1 MSVQINHHS
10 EETYRAMRAHGFEM
24 EPASSSFVCRVGS
37 VRWITLV
44 RVHQFTNVCDW
55 QASCNKWYGPVAQS
69 PGAALAAAEL
79 EGWGGAFV
87 VTAGKIVLLYA
98 DGSEYVT
105 GITAQLHTGRNTLP
119 PVDFVAHASV
129 AGIRVGTY
137 ESRFAHP
144 RQVAPGDTLTASIT
158 IDLGD

>member
-37 VRWITLV
+37 ARWVTLV
-44 RVHQFTNVCDW
+44 RVHPFTNAGDW
-55 QASCNKWYGPVAQS
+55 QASCNKWYGPFAPS
-69 PGAALAAAEL
+69 PEAALAAAEL
-79 EGWGGAFV
+79 ADWGGVFALS
-87 VTAGKIVLLYA
+87 AGKIVLLYA
-98 DGSEYVT
+98 DGSEYAT
-105 GITAQLHTGRNTLP
+105 GITTQLHIGRNVLP
-119 PVDFVAHASV
+119 PINFVARATV
-129 AGIRVGTY
+129 VGIRVGTY

-144 RQVAPGDTLTASIT
+144 HQVAPGDTLTASIT

>member
-69 PGAALAAAEL
+69 PEAALAAAEL
-79 EGWGGAFV
+79 ADWGGMFAV
-87 VTAGKIVLLYA
+87 SAGRIVLLYA

-105 GITAQLHTGRNTLP
+105 GITTQLHRGRNKLEA
-119 PVDFVAHASV
+119 VDITEPATITGV
-129 AGIRVGTY
+129 RVGSWKANFPY
-137 ESRFAHP
+137 P
-144 RQVAPGDTLTASIT
+144 RVLTMGDTLKLSVDVTV
-158 IDLGD
+158 GG

>member
-44 RVHQFTNVCDW
+44 RVHRFTDVCDW

-69 PGAALAAAEL
+69 PEAALAAAEL
-79 EGWGGAFV
+79 ADWGGVFAV
-87 VTAGKIVLLYA
+87 SAGRIVLLYA

-105 GITAQLHTGRNTLP
+105 GITAQLHLGHNTLP
-119 PVDFVAHASV
+119 PVDITEPATITGV
-129 AGIRVGTY
+129 RVGSWKANSPY
-137 ESRFAHP
+137 P
-144 RQVAPGDTLTASIT
+144 RVLTMGDTLKLSVDVTV
-158 IDLGD
+158 GG

>member
-24 EPASSSFVCRVGS
+24 EQASSSFVCRVGS

-69 PGAALAAAEL
+69 PEAALAAAEL
-79 EGWGGAFV
+79 ADWGGVFAV
-87 VTAGKIVLLYA
+87 SAGKVVLLYA

-105 GITAQLHTGRNTLP
+105 GITAQLHIGHNVLP
-119 PVDFVAHASV
+119 PIEFVARAAV
-129 AGIRVGTY
+129 VGIRVGTC
-137 ESRFAHP
+137 ETRFAHP
-144 RQVAPGDTLTASIT
+144 VNVSPGETFTARIAASI
-158 IDLGD
+158 GD

>member
-55 QASCNKWYGPVAQS
+55 QATCEEWHGPVAQS
-69 PGAALAAAEL
+69 PEAALAAAEL
-79 EGWGGAFV
+79 ADWGGVFA
-87 VTAGKIVLLYA
+87 VTAGRIVLLYA

-105 GITAQLHTGRNTLP
+105 GITAQLHLGHNTLP
-119 PVDFVAHASV
+119 PVDFAARASV
-129 AGIRVGTY
+129 VGIRVGTC

-144 RQVAPGDTLTASIT
+144 RELAPGDTLTASIT
-158 IDLGD
+158 INLGD